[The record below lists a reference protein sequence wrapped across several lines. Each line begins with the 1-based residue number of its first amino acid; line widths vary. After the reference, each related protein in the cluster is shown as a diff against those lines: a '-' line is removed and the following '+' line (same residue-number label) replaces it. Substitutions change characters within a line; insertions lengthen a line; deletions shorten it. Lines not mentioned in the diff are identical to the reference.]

1 MLVVNGNVVNFIVK
15 NVRKIGGG
23 ATNGN
28 SKLRIPAINRNSL
41 RNFYFFFDTKV
52 FHWKSKRDIFANI
65 SEIRMFMSYI
75 TTAKHIISFLVRWY
89 EVNASLVNWETIH
102 SSFPS
107 RSILPELTAAGF
119 NICNPLFAAAFEIRT
134 FVWLTYPWSKYQL
147 QQQQKYYFDFISC
160 VLWFTVWQQFILK
173 ILEASILSGV
183 CKICN
188 NSVCCRFSKLLQLGS
203 IIWIALHDEILEY
216 FRKYLHINFVCYWR
230 KK

>member
-65 SEIRMFMSYI
+65 SEIRMFMRSNSEARGNAHLIFLSLKGWDYVPICLCFKNFNSILSYI

-134 FVWLTYPWSKYQL
+134 FVWLTYPWSKYQ
-147 QQQQKYYFDFISC
+147 
-160 VLWFTVWQQFILK
+160 
-173 ILEASILSGV
+173 
-183 CKICN
+183 
-188 NSVCCRFSKLLQLGS
+188 
-203 IIWIALHDEILEY
+203 
-216 FRKYLHINFVCYWR
+216 
-230 KK
+230 